1 MIRRVILI
9 VFIPIKILIVAKEC
23 EKENNVNLLFR
34 MVKLLHIILYY
45 IEFYMYKYNVYCQNR
60 KCRVLGL
67 KYVSFGNV
75 NNTEF
80 IPSME
85 WLEQTA
91 FLFSVY
97 VIFSGMVHCGGFLG
111 TA

>member
-1 MIRRVILI
+1 
-9 VFIPIKILIVAKEC
+9 
-23 EKENNVNLLFR
+23 
-34 MVKLLHIILYY
+34 
-45 IEFYMYKYNVYCQNR
+45 MYKYNVYCQNR

-97 VIFSGMVHCGGFLG
+97 VIFSGMVHCGDFLG
-111 TA
+111 TAEIV